1 MSRNQVTSFAPASI
15 GNVGPGFDVFG
26 VALKGL
32 GDHVVM
38 TRTSAPG
45 VKIIGIEGDSGRLPL
60 AADKNTAGLAAKNV
74 LEICRKKGDVFG
86 VELILKKGLPINS
99 GLGSSGASAA
109 AAARAVSKLTDVE
122 LLDEELLA
130 ACVEAEAGV
139 AGYHADNVAPSLLG
153 GFVIVESYEPLTT
166 LRLVPPVDIPIG
178 IIKPEIEVATK
189 EARDLVPEL
198 ITINSMIHNLARSTS
213 MVAHLLRGDVDSF
226 GKAIRDIIV
235 EPARATLVPGFFEAK
250 QSLLNAGALGCSLS
264 GSGPSLFY
272 VASDRESLNSI
283 SNVAI
288 SAFNEQNIN
297 AHFIST
303 GIDINGSIEVTNE

>member
-1 MSRNQVTSFAPASI
+1 MSKNQVTSFAPASI

-26 VALKGL
+26 LALKGL
-32 GDHVVM
+32 GDYVAM
-38 TRTSAPG
+38 KRTSEPG
-45 VKIIGIEGDSGRLPL
+45 VRILKIEGDSGRLPL
-60 AADKNTAGLAAKNV
+60 VSSKNTAGLAAENV
-74 LEICRKKGDVFG
+74 LKICEQKGDSFG
-86 VELILKKGLPINS
+86 VELTLKKGLPINS

-166 LRLVPPVDIPIG
+166 LRLIPPVDIPIG
-178 IIKPEIEVATK
+178 IIKPDIEVATK

-213 MVAHLLRGDVDSF
+213 MVAHLMRGDVTSF

-235 EPARATLVPGFFEAK
+235 EPARATLVPGFFQAK
-250 QSLLNAGALGCSLS
+250 KNLLGAGALGCSLS

-272 VASDRESLNSI
+272 VATDQDALHSLAK
-283 SNVAI
+283 VAI
-288 SAFNEQNIN
+288 NAFEEQNIKAN
-297 AHFIST
+297 FIAT
-303 GIDINGSIEVTNE
+303 GIDTEGSIEVLDE